1 LKTARQYS
9 PDVNKSEFEDL
20 YTQMSVLVFGIAAR
34 RLSPDQ
40 AKDVVAD
47 TFTVVWKR
55 RQSCPDD
62 PTEWP
67 AWTVGIAKNKIR
79 KELDRVHRKHHD
91 NRFVSEIP
99 ARSMR
104 ATIPDV
110 ADRVAEAALGRW
122 IWNQLRA
129 EDKQLANYA
138 FVQGVSH
145 THAAGALGI
154 SVTNYTTRVTRLRQR
169 IALLLSLGEPALPEL
184 ETGKGS
190 P

>member
-1 LKTARQYS
+1 
-9 PDVNKSEFEDL
+9 
-20 YTQMSVLVFGIAAR
+20 M
-34 RLSPDQ
+34 
-40 AKDVVAD
+40 VAD

-55 RQSCPDD
+55 RQSCPADS
-62 PTEWP
+62 TEWP

-91 NRFVSEIP
+91 NRFVSEMP
-99 ARSMR
+99 AKSIRV
-104 ATIPDV
+104 TIPDV

-169 IALLLSLGEPALPEL
+169 IAILLSLGARTPRARDGQRCAVKPRGPCRRDSARLRR
-184 ETGKGS
+184 TVADT
-190 P
+190 